1 MRFKLGSTVYALA
14 DLDRVSLRDILVLER
29 ETVEFGHPLRWTD
42 VQAMSEALDALETEK
57 ERAEHPD
64 ALWITAVT
72 IWASRRIAGE
82 DVTFD
87 QAVDFP
93 MRDLVFLPDPGD
105 HKEAANPSKPE
116 RKSPTRKGSARAGSA
131 AARPR
136 GKRPTSNAAS
146 TGD

>member
-1 MRFKLGSTVYALA
+1 MKFKLGNTVYALA

-82 DVTFD
+82 NVTFD

-93 MRDLVFLPDPGD
+93 MRDLVFLPEPGD
-105 HKEAANPSKPE
+105 HKEAANPSKPG
-116 RKSPTRKGSARAGSA
+116 RKSQTRKGSARAASGAGSRRA
-131 AARPR
+131 QS
-136 GKRPTSNAAS
+136 PTSNAGS
-146 TGD
+146 TSD